1 MSKPART
8 PTPESRPESLL
19 ATLLALLRIGLMLIG
34 ILGITVHLFSDEGWL
49 SQLTNWLFSS
59 TWTMLSI
66 PLIILGLYLTNR
78 WLTTPKRG
86 ELSKRGDIPLYIM
99 MAIGLFFLF
108 RLADTGGF

>member
-8 PTPESRPESLL
+8 PENQPESLL
-19 ATLLALLRIGLMLIG
+19 ATLLAFLRISLMLIG
-34 ILGITVHLFSDEGWL
+34 IIGIAVHLFSDEGWL
-49 SQLTNWLFSS
+49 SRLAGWLFSS

-66 PLIILGLYLTNR
+66 PLIILGLYLANR

-108 RLADTGGF
+108 RLADTGSF